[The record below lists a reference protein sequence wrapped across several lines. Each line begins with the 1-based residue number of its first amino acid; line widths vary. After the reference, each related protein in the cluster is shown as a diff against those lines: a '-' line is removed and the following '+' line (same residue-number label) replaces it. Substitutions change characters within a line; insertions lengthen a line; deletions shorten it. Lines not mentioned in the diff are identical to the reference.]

1 MPPTIVR
8 GYIPAD
14 EFALEETLTT
24 LQGVECECERII
36 TSGDEAIMPLLWVRG
51 ADGNAVE
58 QAFEDDP
65 TVENVDL
72 LSSFGDEQLYRMDWV
87 KKVQLVLQMI
97 TNSKATIMDA
107 YGTNEQWYLRILYP
121 TRDALSQTTEFGEE
135 HGLTFTIE
143 TIRQMDGEP
152 EGRYGLTSSQH
163 EALSQAVESGYYQVP
178 RENNLEDIAAELDI
192 THQALSERMR
202 RATQA
207 LIEDTI
213 LVGPQ
218 SENRHLSSE

>member
-8 GYIPAD
+8 GYVPAD

-24 LQGVECECERII
+24 LEGVEFECERII
-36 TSGDEAIMPLLWVRG
+36 TSGDEAVMPLLWVRG
-51 ADGNAVE
+51 ADENAVE
-58 QAFEDDP
+58 QAFEDDS

-72 LSSFGDEQLYRMDWV
+72 LSSFGDEQLYRMDWI
-87 KKVQLVLQMI
+87 KRIQLVLQI
-97 TNSKATIMDA
+97 LTNSEATIMDA
-107 YGTNEQWYLRILYP
+107 YGTDGQWYLRILYP

-143 TIRQMDGEP
+143 TIRQMEGSP
-152 EGRYGLTSSQH
+152 EGRYGLTSAQH
-163 EALSQAVESGYYQVP
+163 EALAQAVEHGYYEVP
-178 RENNLEDIAAELDI
+178 RENNLEDIAADLDI
-192 THQALSERMR
+192 SHQALSERMR

-218 SENRHLSSE
+218 SENSRSSSK